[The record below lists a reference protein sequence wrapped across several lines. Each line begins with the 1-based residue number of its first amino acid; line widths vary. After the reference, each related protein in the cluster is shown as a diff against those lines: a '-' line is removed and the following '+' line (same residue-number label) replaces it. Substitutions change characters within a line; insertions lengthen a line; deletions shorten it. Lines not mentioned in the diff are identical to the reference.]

1 MSRSDVLEGTYT
13 ANGANISRG
22 GYVTHTLWSPGY
34 GTEALDGG
42 RWSLYEITGPYS
54 RRFVGR
60 RETPEKAA
68 ALGRTLVA

>member
-1 MSRSDVLEGTYT
+1 MLEGTYT

-42 RWSLYEITGPYS
+42 LWSLY
-54 RRFVGR
+54 
-60 RETPEKAA
+60 A
-68 ALGRTLVA
+68 